1 MEKRWV
7 IKNSKANIEELSRKS
22 FISKVI
28 AKILVNR
35 NISTTEEIEK
45 FLKVSLDDTHDPF
58 LMEDMDKGTDIIS
71 EDITAGNKIAI
82 YGDYDVDGVASTTIL
97 YIALKKIGANVIYY
111 IPDREKDGYGLNENS
126 LYSLKEQGVKT
137 ILTCDNGIAAI
148 NEVKKCKE
156 FGMNIVITD
165 HHDLPYEDGDN
176 TKVIIPKADAVIN
189 PKRLDCNYP
198 FKLVCGATV
207 AYKFSLALYIKRNI
221 DTSILKD
228 LLVFA
233 GVATICDVV
242 DLIDENRVIA
252 KYAIDVLNGTVNN
265 VGMRALIEACNLQD
279 KEINSYSIGFV
290 LGPCINASGRLETA
304 KMAVDLFVS
313 KEYEKCIEIAKKLV
327 ELNKTRKMMTE
338 EAVESVIKQIENSD
352 IINDKV
358 LVVLDKEIHESL
370 AGIIAGRIK
379 ERYNRP
385 TIVLT
390 SGSNNIIKG
399 SGRSIEEYNMFE
411 ELTKV
416 KENFL
421 KFGGHP
427 MAAGMSLESCNVDK
441 LRRELNE
448 NCALDENDLIKK
460 YTIDCSF
467 KIGNINNQLVY
478 DINMLEPFGKGNHRP
493 VLGDKGVEVNKILA
507 FGEENNVIKF
517 EFANNPDGMIFE
529 NVENV
534 SNNIKAWYGEEYG
547 EIVSYDRYKT
557 ITLPVGCKMDILYSP
572 TFNKYNGNIN
582 IQLKIVDYRKMKV

>member
-252 KYAIDVLNGTVNN
+252 KYAIDALNGTVNN

-327 ELNKTRKMMTE
+327 DLNKTRKMMTE

-411 ELTKV
+411 ELTKI

-517 EFANNPDGMIFE
+517 EFANSPDGMIFE

-534 SNNIKAWYGEEYG
+534 SNNIKAWYGEKYG

>member
-1 MEKRWV
+1 MEKKWV
-7 IKNSKANIEELSRKS
+7 IKNNKINIEELSKKS

-28 AKILVNR
+28 TKILVNR

-45 FLKVSLDDTHDPF
+45 FLKASLDDMHDPF
-58 LMEDMDKGTDIIS
+58 LMEDMDKGTEIIS
-71 EDITAGNKIAI
+71 EDISLGNKIAI

-97 YIALKKIGANVIYY
+97 FIALKKIGANVIYY
-111 IPDREKDGYGLNENS
+111 IPDREKDGYGLNEKS
-126 LYSLKEQGVKT
+126 LCSLKEQGVKT

-156 FGMNIVITD
+156 LGMKIVITD
-165 HHDLPYEDGDN
+165 HHDLPYEDGDSS
-176 TKVIIPKADAVIN
+176 KVIIPEADAIIN

-198 FKLVCGATV
+198 FKLICGATV
-207 AYKFSLALYIKRNI
+207 AYKFSVALYIRRNI
-221 DTSILKD
+221 DISVLKE
-228 LLVFA
+228 LIVFA
-233 GVATICDVV
+233 GIATICDVV

-252 KYAIDVLNGTVNN
+252 KCAIDILNGNVNN
-265 VGMRALIEACNLQD
+265 IGIRALIDACNLQD
-279 KEINSYSIGFV
+279 KEINSYSIGFT

-313 KEYEKCIEIAKKLV
+313 KEYEKCREIATKLV
-327 ELNKTRKMMTE
+327 ELNKMRKLMTE
-338 EAVESVIKQIENSD
+338 EAVKSVIDQIENSD

-379 ERYNRP
+379 ERYNKP

-390 SGSNNIIKG
+390 SGGNNTIKG

-416 KENFL
+416 KDNFS

-427 MAAGMSLESCNVDK
+427 MAAGMSLQGDNVEK

-448 NCALDENDLIKK
+448 NCVLEEKDLIKK
-460 YTIDCSF
+460 YTIDCAF
-467 KIGNINNQLVY
+467 NIANINNQLVY
-478 DINMLEPFGKGNHRP
+478 DIGMLEPFGKGNHRP
-493 VLGDKGVEVNKILA
+493 ILGDKAVEVSKIIA
-507 FGEENNVIKF
+507 FGEESNVIKF
-517 EFANNPDGMIFE
+517 EFGNNPDGMIFD

-534 SNNIKAWYGEEYG
+534 SNNIKAWSGEEYG
-547 EIVSYDRYKT
+547 EIISYDRYKT
-557 ITLPVGCKMDILYSP
+557 ITIPENCKMDILYSP

-582 IQLKIVDYRKMKV
+582 IQLKIVDYRRKKV

>member
-1 MEKRWV
+1 MDKKWV
-7 IKNSKANIEELSRKS
+7 IKNNKVNIEELSKKS

-45 FLKVSLDDTHDPF
+45 FLKASLDNVHDPF
-58 LMEDMDKGTDIIS
+58 LMEDMDKGTEIIS
-71 EDITAGNKIAI
+71 EDISLGNKIAI

-111 IPDREKDGYGLNENS
+111 IPDREKDGYGLNEKS

-156 FGMNIVITD
+156 FGMKIVITD

-176 TKVIIPKADAVIN
+176 SKVIMPEADAIIN

-198 FKLVCGATV
+198 FKLICGATV
-207 AYKFSLALYIKRNI
+207 AYKFSVALYIKRNI
-221 DTSILKD
+221 DISMLKE
-228 LLVFA
+228 LIVFA
-233 GVATICDVV
+233 GIATICDVV

-252 KYAIDVLNGTVNN
+252 KYAIDALNGTVNN
-265 VGMRALIEACNLQD
+265 IGMRALIDACNLHD
-279 KEINSYSIGFV
+279 KEINSYSVGFI

-313 KEYEKCIEIAKKLV
+313 KEYEKCSEIAKKLV
-327 ELNKTRKMMTE
+327 ELNKMRKMMTE
-338 EAVESVIKQIENSD
+338 KAVESVIEQIENSD

-385 TIVLT
+385 TIILT
-390 SGSNNIIKG
+390 LGSNDSIKG

-416 KENFL
+416 KDNFS

-427 MAAGMSLESCNVDK
+427 MAAGMSLQGDNVDK

-448 NCALDENDLIKK
+448 NCSLEEKDLIKK
-460 YTIDCSF
+460 YTIDCVF

-478 DINMLEPFGKGNHRP
+478 DIGMLEPFGKGNSRP
-493 VLGDKGVEVNKILA
+493 ILGDKAVEVSKIIA
-507 FGEENNVIKF
+507 FGEESNVIKF
-517 EFANNPDGMIFE
+517 EFVNNPNGMIFE
-529 NVENV
+529 NVEKV

-547 EIVSYDRYKT
+547 EIISYDRYKAIT
-557 ITLPVGCKMDILYSP
+557 IPKNCKIDILYSP

-582 IQLKIVDYRKMKV
+582 IQLKIVDYRKTKI

>member
-1 MEKRWV
+1 MDKKWV
-7 IKNSKANIEELSRKS
+7 IKNNKVNIEELSKKS

-45 FLKVSLDDTHDPF
+45 FLKASLDNVHDPF
-58 LMEDMDKGTDIIS
+58 LMEDMDKGTEIIS
-71 EDITAGNKIAI
+71 EDISLGNKIAI

-111 IPDREKDGYGLNENS
+111 IPDREKDGYGLNEKS

-156 FGMNIVITD
+156 FGMKIVITD

-176 TKVIIPKADAVIN
+176 SKVIMPEADAIIN

-198 FKLVCGATV
+198 FKLICGATV
-207 AYKFSLALYIKRNI
+207 AYKFSVALYIKRNI
-221 DTSILKD
+221 DISMLKE
-228 LLVFA
+228 LIVFA
-233 GVATICDVV
+233 GIATICDVV

-252 KYAIDVLNGTVNN
+252 KYAIDALNGTVNN
-265 VGMRALIEACNLQD
+265 IGMRALIDACNLHD
-279 KEINSYSIGFV
+279 KEINSYSVGFI

-313 KEYEKCIEIAKKLV
+313 KEYEKCSEIAKKLV
-327 ELNKTRKMMTE
+327 ELNKMRKMMTE
-338 EAVESVIKQIENSD
+338 KAVESVIEQIENSD

-385 TIVLT
+385 TIILT
-390 SGSNNIIKG
+390 LGSNDSIKG

-416 KENFL
+416 KDNFS

-427 MAAGMSLESCNVDK
+427 MAAGMSLQGDNVDK

-448 NCALDENDLIKK
+448 NCSLEEKDLIKK
-460 YTIDCSF
+460 YTIDCVF

-478 DINMLEPFGKGNHRP
+478 DIGMLEPFGKGNSRP
-493 VLGDKGVEVNKILA
+493 ILGDKAVEVSKIIA
-507 FGEENNVIKF
+507 FGEESNVIKF
-517 EFANNPDGMIFE
+517 EFVNNPNGMIFE
-529 NVENV
+529 NVEKV

-547 EIVSYDRYKT
+547 EIISYDRYKT
-557 ITLPVGCKMDILYSP
+557 ITIPENCKMDILYSP

-582 IQLKIVDYRKMKV
+582 IQLKIVDYRKTKI

>member
-1 MEKRWV
+1 MEKKWV
-7 IKNSKANIEELSRKS
+7 IKNNKINIEELSKKS

-28 AKILVNR
+28 TKIFVNR

-45 FLKVSLDDTHDPF
+45 FLKASLDDMHDPF
-58 LMEDMDKGTDIIS
+58 LMEDMDKGTEIIS
-71 EDITAGNKIAI
+71 EDISLGNKIAI

-97 YIALKKIGANVIYY
+97 FIALKKIGANVIYY
-111 IPDREKDGYGLNENS
+111 IPDREKDGYGLNEKS
-126 LYSLKEQGVKT
+126 LCSLKEQGVKT

-156 FGMNIVITD
+156 LGMKIVITD
-165 HHDLPYEDGDN
+165 HHDLPYEDGDSS
-176 TKVIIPKADAVIN
+176 KVIIPEADAIIN

-198 FKLVCGATV
+198 FKLICGATV
-207 AYKFSLALYIKRNI
+207 AYKFSVVLYIRRNI
-221 DTSILKD
+221 DISVLKE
-228 LLVFA
+228 LIVFA
-233 GVATICDVV
+233 GIATICDVV

-252 KYAIDVLNGTVNN
+252 KCAIDILNGNVNN
-265 VGMRALIEACNLQD
+265 IGIRALIDACNLQD
-279 KEINSYSIGFV
+279 KEINSYSIGFT

-313 KEYEKCIEIAKKLV
+313 KEYEKCREIATKLV
-327 ELNKTRKMMTE
+327 ELNKMRKLMTE
-338 EAVESVIKQIENSD
+338 EAVKSVIDQIENSD

-379 ERYNRP
+379 ERYNKP

-390 SGSNNIIKG
+390 SGGNNTIKG

-416 KENFL
+416 KDNFS

-427 MAAGMSLESCNVDK
+427 MAAGMSLQGDNVEK

-448 NCALDENDLIKK
+448 NCVLEEKDLIKK
-460 YTIDCSF
+460 YTIDCAF
-467 KIGNINNQLVY
+467 NIANINNQLVY
-478 DINMLEPFGKGNHRP
+478 DIGMLEPFGKGNHRP
-493 VLGDKGVEVNKILA
+493 ILGDKAVEVSKIIA
-507 FGEENNVIKF
+507 FGEESNVIKF
-517 EFANNPDGMIFE
+517 EFGNNPDGMIFD

-547 EIVSYDRYKT
+547 EIISYDRYKT
-557 ITLPVGCKMDILYSP
+557 ITIPENCKMDILYSP

-582 IQLKIVDYRKMKV
+582 IQLKIVDYRRKKV

>member
-1 MEKRWV
+1 MDKKWV
-7 IKNSKANIEELSRKS
+7 IKNNKVNIEELSKKS

-45 FLKVSLDDTHDPF
+45 FLKASLDNVHDPF
-58 LMEDMDKGTDIIS
+58 LMEDMDKGTEIIS
-71 EDITAGNKIAI
+71 EDISLGNKIAI

-126 LYSLKEQGVKT
+126 LCSLKEQGVKT

-148 NEVKKCKE
+148 KEVKKCKE
-156 FGMNIVITD
+156 FGMKIVITD

-176 TKVIIPKADAVIN
+176 SKVIMPEADAIIN

-198 FKLVCGATV
+198 FKLICGATV

-221 DTSILKD
+221 DISILKE
-228 LLVFA
+228 LIVFA
-233 GVATICDVV
+233 GIATICDVV

-252 KYAIDVLNGTVNN
+252 KYAIDALNGTVNN
-265 VGMRALIEACNLQD
+265 IGMRALIDACNLHD
-279 KEINSYSIGFV
+279 KEINSYSVGFI

-313 KEYEKCIEIAKKLV
+313 KEYEKCSEIAKKLV
-327 ELNKTRKMMTE
+327 ELNKMRKMMTE
-338 EAVESVIKQIENSD
+338 KAVESVIEQIENSD

-385 TIVLT
+385 TIILT
-390 SGSNNIIKG
+390 LGSNDSIKG

-416 KENFL
+416 KDNFS

-427 MAAGMSLESCNVDK
+427 MAAGMSLQGDNVDK

-448 NCALDENDLIKK
+448 NCSLEEKDLIKK
-460 YTIDCSF
+460 YTIDCVF

-478 DINMLEPFGKGNHRP
+478 DIGMLEPFGKGNSRP
-493 VLGDKGVEVNKILA
+493 ILGDKAVEVSKIIA
-507 FGEENNVIKF
+507 FGEESNVIKF
-517 EFANNPDGMIFE
+517 EFGNNPDGMIFE
-529 NVENV
+529 NVEKV

-547 EIVSYDRYKT
+547 EIISYDRYKT
-557 ITLPVGCKMDILYSP
+557 ITIPENCKMDILYSP

>member
-1 MEKRWV
+1 MDKKWV
-7 IKNSKANIEELSRKS
+7 IKNNKVNIEELSKKS

-45 FLKVSLDDTHDPF
+45 FLKASLDNVHDPF
-58 LMEDMDKGTDIIS
+58 LMEDMDKGTEIIS
-71 EDITAGNKIAI
+71 EDIALGNKIAI

-111 IPDREKDGYGLNENS
+111 IPDREKDGYGLNEKS

-156 FGMNIVITD
+156 FGMKIVITD

-176 TKVIIPKADAVIN
+176 SKVIMPEADAIIN

-198 FKLVCGATV
+198 FKLICGATV
-207 AYKFSLALYIKRNI
+207 AYKFSVALYIKRNI
-221 DTSILKD
+221 DISMLKE
-228 LLVFA
+228 LIVFA
-233 GVATICDVV
+233 GIATICDVV

-252 KYAIDVLNGTVNN
+252 KYAIDALNGTVNN
-265 VGMRALIEACNLQD
+265 IGMRALIDACNLHD
-279 KEINSYSIGFV
+279 KEINSYSVGFI

-313 KEYEKCIEIAKKLV
+313 KEYEKCSEIAKKLV
-327 ELNKTRKMMTE
+327 ELNKMRKMMTE
-338 EAVESVIKQIENSD
+338 KAVESVIEQIENSD

-385 TIVLT
+385 TIILT
-390 SGSNNIIKG
+390 LGSNDSIKG

-416 KENFL
+416 KDNFS

-427 MAAGMSLESCNVDK
+427 MAAGMSLQGDNVDK

-448 NCALDENDLIKK
+448 NCSLEEKDLIKK
-460 YTIDCSF
+460 YTIDCVF

-478 DINMLEPFGKGNHRP
+478 DIGMLEPFGKGNSRP
-493 VLGDKGVEVNKILA
+493 ILGDKAVEVSKIIA
-507 FGEENNVIKF
+507 FGEESNVIKF
-517 EFANNPDGMIFE
+517 EFVNNPNGMIFE
-529 NVENV
+529 NVEKV

-547 EIVSYDRYKT
+547 EIISYDRYKT
-557 ITLPVGCKMDILYSP
+557 ITIPENCKMDILYSP

>member
-97 YIALKKIGANVIYY
+97 YIALKKVGANVIYY

-517 EFANNPDGMIFE
+517 EFANSPDGMIFE

>member
-71 EDITAGNKIAI
+71 EDITTGNKIAI

-252 KYAIDVLNGTVNN
+252 KYAIDALNGTVNN

-327 ELNKTRKMMTE
+327 DLNKTRKMMTE

-399 SGRSIEEYNMFE
+399 SGRSIEEYNIFE
-411 ELTKV
+411 ELTKI

-517 EFANNPDGMIFE
+517 EFANSPDGMIFE

>member
-1 MEKRWV
+1 MDKKWV
-7 IKNSKANIEELSRKS
+7 IKNNKVNIEELSKKS

-45 FLKVSLDDTHDPF
+45 FLKASLDNVHDPF
-58 LMEDMDKGTDIIS
+58 LMEDMDKGTEIIS
-71 EDITAGNKIAI
+71 EDIALGNKIAI

-111 IPDREKDGYGLNENS
+111 IPDREKDGYGLNEKS

-156 FGMNIVITD
+156 FGMKIVITD

-176 TKVIIPKADAVIN
+176 SKVIMPEADAIIN

-198 FKLVCGATV
+198 FKLICGATV
-207 AYKFSLALYIKRNI
+207 AYKFSVALYIKRNI
-221 DTSILKD
+221 DISMLKE
-228 LLVFA
+228 LIVFA
-233 GVATICDVV
+233 GIATICDVV

-252 KYAIDVLNGTVNN
+252 KYAIDALNGTVNN
-265 VGMRALIEACNLQD
+265 IGMRALIDACNLHD
-279 KEINSYSIGFV
+279 KEINSYSVGFI

-313 KEYEKCIEIAKKLV
+313 KEYEKCSEIAKKLV
-327 ELNKTRKMMTE
+327 ELNKMRKMMTE
-338 EAVESVIKQIENSD
+338 KAVESVIEQIENSD

-385 TIVLT
+385 TIILT
-390 SGSNNIIKG
+390 LGSNDSIKG

-416 KENFL
+416 KDNFS

-427 MAAGMSLESCNVDK
+427 MAAGMSLQGDNVDK

-448 NCALDENDLIKK
+448 NCSLEEKDLIKK
-460 YTIDCSF
+460 YTIDCVF

-478 DINMLEPFGKGNHRP
+478 DIGMLEPFGKGNSRP
-493 VLGDKGVEVNKILA
+493 ILGDKAVEVSKIIA
-507 FGEENNVIKF
+507 FGEESNVIKF
-517 EFANNPDGMIFE
+517 EFRNNPDGMIFE
-529 NVENV
+529 NVEKV

-547 EIVSYDRYKT
+547 EIISYDRYKAIT
-557 ITLPVGCKMDILYSP
+557 IPKNCKIDILYSP

-582 IQLKIVDYRKMKV
+582 IQFKIVDYRKTKI

>member
-71 EDITAGNKIAI
+71 EDITTGNKIAI

-252 KYAIDVLNGTVNN
+252 KYAIDALNGTVNN

-327 ELNKTRKMMTE
+327 DLNKTRKMMTE

-411 ELTKV
+411 ELTKI

-517 EFANNPDGMIFE
+517 EFANSPDGMMFE

-534 SNNIKAWYGEEYG
+534 SNNIKAWYGEKYG

>member
-1 MEKRWV
+1 MDKKWV
-7 IKNSKANIEELSRKS
+7 IKNNKVNIEELSKKS

-45 FLKVSLDDTHDPF
+45 FLKASLDNVHDPF
-58 LMEDMDKGTDIIS
+58 LMEDMDKGTEIIS
-71 EDITAGNKIAI
+71 EDIALGNKIAI

-111 IPDREKDGYGLNENS
+111 IPDREKDGYGLNEKS

-156 FGMNIVITD
+156 FGMKIVITD

-176 TKVIIPKADAVIN
+176 SKVIMPEADAIIN

-198 FKLVCGATV
+198 FKLICGATV
-207 AYKFSLALYIKRNI
+207 AYKFSVALYIKRNI
-221 DTSILKD
+221 DISILKE
-228 LLVFA
+228 LIVFA
-233 GVATICDVV
+233 GIATICDVV

-252 KYAIDVLNGTVNN
+252 KYAIDALNGTVNN
-265 VGMRALIEACNLQD
+265 IGMRALIDACNLHD
-279 KEINSYSIGFV
+279 KEINSYSVGFI

-313 KEYEKCIEIAKKLV
+313 KEYEKCSEIAKKLV
-327 ELNKTRKMMTE
+327 ELNKMRKMMTE
-338 EAVESVIKQIENSD
+338 KAVESVIEQIENSD

-385 TIVLT
+385 TIILT
-390 SGSNNIIKG
+390 LGSNDSIKG

-416 KENFL
+416 KDNFS

-427 MAAGMSLESCNVDK
+427 MAAGMSLQGDNVDK

-448 NCALDENDLIKK
+448 NCSLEEKDLIKK
-460 YTIDCSF
+460 YTIDCVF

-478 DINMLEPFGKGNHRP
+478 DIGMLEPFGKGNSRP
-493 VLGDKGVEVNKILA
+493 ILGDKAVEVSKIIA
-507 FGEENNVIKF
+507 FGEESNVIKF
-517 EFANNPDGMIFE
+517 EFVNNPNGMIFE
-529 NVENV
+529 NVEKV

-547 EIVSYDRYKT
+547 EIISYDRYKAIT
-557 ITLPVGCKMDILYSP
+557 IPKNCKIDILYSP

-582 IQLKIVDYRKMKV
+582 IQLKIVDYRKTKI

>member
-71 EDITAGNKIAI
+71 EDITTGNKIAI

-252 KYAIDVLNGTVNN
+252 KYAIDALNGTVNN

-327 ELNKTRKMMTE
+327 DLNKTRKMMTE

-517 EFANNPDGMIFE
+517 EFANSPDGMIFE

-534 SNNIKAWYGEEYG
+534 SNNIKAWYGEKYG

>member
-1 MEKRWV
+1 MEKKWV
-7 IKNSKANIEELSRKS
+7 IKNNKINIEELSKKS

-35 NISTTEEIEK
+35 SISTTEEIEK
-45 FLKVSLDDTHDPF
+45 FLKVSVDDAHDPF
-58 LMEDMDKGTDIIS
+58 LMEDMDKGTEIIS
-71 EDITAGNKIAI
+71 EDISLGNKIAI

-111 IPDREKDGYGLNENS
+111 IPDREKDGYGLNEKS

-156 FGMNIVITD
+156 FGMKIVITD

-176 TKVIIPKADAVIN
+176 SKVIIPEADAIIN

-198 FKLVCGATV
+198 FKLICGATV
-207 AYKFSLALYIKRNI
+207 AYKFSVALYIKRNI
-221 DTSILKD
+221 DISMLKE
-228 LLVFA
+228 LIVFA
-233 GVATICDVV
+233 GIATICDVV
-242 DLIDENRVIA
+242 DLIDENRIIA
-252 KYAIDVLNGTVNN
+252 KYAIDALNGTVNN
-265 VGMRALIEACNLQD
+265 VGMRALIDACNLHD
-279 KEINSYSIGFV
+279 KEINSYSVGFI

-313 KEYEKCIEIAKKLV
+313 KEYEKCSEIAKKLV
-327 ELNKTRKMMTE
+327 ELNKMRKMMTE
-338 EAVESVIKQIENSD
+338 EAVESVIEQIENSD
-352 IINDKV
+352 IIKDKV

-385 TIVLT
+385 TIILT
-390 SGSNNIIKG
+390 LGSNGSIKG

-416 KENFL
+416 KDNFS

-427 MAAGMSLESCNVDK
+427 MAAGMSLQGDNVDK

-448 NCALDENDLIKK
+448 NCLLEEKDLIKK
-460 YTIDCSF
+460 YTIDCVF

-478 DINMLEPFGKGNHRP
+478 DIGMLEPFGKGNNRP
-493 VLGDKGVEVNKILA
+493 ILGDKAVEVSKIIA
-507 FGEENNVIKF
+507 FGEESNVIKF
-517 EFANNPDGMIFE
+517 EFGNNPDGMIFE
-529 NVENV
+529 NVEKV
-534 SNNIKAWYGEEYG
+534 SDNIKAWYGEEYG
-547 EIVSYDRYKT
+547 EIISYDRYKT
-557 ITLPVGCKMDILYSP
+557 ITIPENCKMDILYSP

>member
-71 EDITAGNKIAI
+71 EDITTGNKIAI

-252 KYAIDVLNGTVNN
+252 KYAIDALNGTVNN

-327 ELNKTRKMMTE
+327 DLNKTRKMMTE

-411 ELTKV
+411 ELTKI

-517 EFANNPDGMIFE
+517 EFANSPDGMIFE

-534 SNNIKAWYGEEYG
+534 SNNIKAWYGEKYG

>member
-1 MEKRWV
+1 MDKKWV
-7 IKNSKANIEELSRKS
+7 IKNNKVNIEELSKKS

-45 FLKVSLDDTHDPF
+45 FLKASLDNVHDPF
-58 LMEDMDKGTDIIS
+58 LMEDMDKGTEIIS
-71 EDITAGNKIAI
+71 EDIALGNKIAI

-111 IPDREKDGYGLNENS
+111 IPDREKDGYGLNEKS

-156 FGMNIVITD
+156 FGMKIVITD

-176 TKVIIPKADAVIN
+176 SKVIMPEADAIIN

-198 FKLVCGATV
+198 FKLICGATV
-207 AYKFSLALYIKRNI
+207 AYKFSVALYIKRNI
-221 DTSILKD
+221 DISMLKE
-228 LLVFA
+228 LIVFA
-233 GVATICDVV
+233 GIATICDVV

-252 KYAIDVLNGTVNN
+252 KYAIDALNGTVNN
-265 VGMRALIEACNLQD
+265 IGMRALIDACNLHD
-279 KEINSYSIGFV
+279 KEINSYSVGFI

-313 KEYEKCIEIAKKLV
+313 KEYEKCSEIAKKLV
-327 ELNKTRKMMTE
+327 ELNKMRKMMTE
-338 EAVESVIKQIENSD
+338 KAVESVIEQIENSD

-385 TIVLT
+385 TIILT
-390 SGSNNIIKG
+390 LGSNDSIKG

-416 KENFL
+416 KDNFS

-427 MAAGMSLESCNVDK
+427 MAAGMSLQGDNVDK

-448 NCALDENDLIKK
+448 NCSLEEKDLIKK
-460 YTIDCSF
+460 YTIDCVF

-478 DINMLEPFGKGNHRP
+478 DIGMLEPFGKGNSRP
-493 VLGDKGVEVNKILA
+493 ILGDKAVEVSKIIA
-507 FGEENNVIKF
+507 FGEESNVIKF
-517 EFANNPDGMIFE
+517 EFVNNPNGMIFE
-529 NVENV
+529 NVEKV

-547 EIVSYDRYKT
+547 EIISYDRYKT
-557 ITLPVGCKMDILYSP
+557 ITIPENCKMDILYSP

-582 IQLKIVDYRKMKV
+582 IQLKIVDYRKTKI

>member
-97 YIALKKIGANVIYY
+97 YIALKKVGANVIYY

-493 VLGDKGVEVNKILA
+493 VLGDKGVEVNKILV

>member
-1 MEKRWV
+1 MDKKWV
-7 IKNSKANIEELSRKS
+7 IKNNKVNIEELSKKS

-45 FLKVSLDDTHDPF
+45 FLKASLDNVHDPF
-58 LMEDMDKGTDIIS
+58 LMEDMDKGTEIIS
-71 EDITAGNKIAI
+71 EDIALGNKIAI

-111 IPDREKDGYGLNENS
+111 IPDREKDGYGLNEKS

-156 FGMNIVITD
+156 FGMKIVITD

-176 TKVIIPKADAVIN
+176 SKVIMPEADAIIN

-198 FKLVCGATV
+198 FKLICGATV
-207 AYKFSLALYIKRNI
+207 AYKFSVALYIKRNI
-221 DTSILKD
+221 DISMLKE
-228 LLVFA
+228 LIVFA
-233 GVATICDVV
+233 GIATICDVV

-252 KYAIDVLNGTVNN
+252 KYAIDALNGTVNN
-265 VGMRALIEACNLQD
+265 IGMRALIDACNLHD
-279 KEINSYSIGFV
+279 KEINSYSVGFI

-313 KEYEKCIEIAKKLV
+313 KEYEKCSEIAKKLV
-327 ELNKTRKMMTE
+327 ELNKMRKMMTE
-338 EAVESVIKQIENSD
+338 KAVESVIEQIENSD

-385 TIVLT
+385 TIILT
-390 SGSNNIIKG
+390 LGSNDSIKG

-416 KENFL
+416 KDNFS

-427 MAAGMSLESCNVDK
+427 MAAGMSLQGDNVDK

-448 NCALDENDLIKK
+448 NCSLEEKDLIKK
-460 YTIDCSF
+460 YTIDCVF

-478 DINMLEPFGKGNHRP
+478 DIGMLEPFGKGNSRP
-493 VLGDKGVEVNKILA
+493 ILGDKAVEVSKIIA
-507 FGEENNVIKF
+507 FGEESNVIKF
-517 EFANNPDGMIFE
+517 EFGNNPDGMIFE
-529 NVENV
+529 NVEKV

-547 EIVSYDRYKT
+547 EIISYDRYKAIT
-557 ITLPVGCKMDILYSP
+557 IPKNCKIDILYSP

>member
-1 MEKRWV
+1 MDKKWV
-7 IKNSKANIEELSRKS
+7 IKNNKVNIEELSKKS

-45 FLKVSLDDTHDPF
+45 FLKASLDNVHDPF
-58 LMEDMDKGTDIIS
+58 LMEDMDKGTEIIS
-71 EDITAGNKIAI
+71 EDISLGNKIAI

-111 IPDREKDGYGLNENS
+111 IPDREKDGYGLNEKS

-156 FGMNIVITD
+156 FGMKIVITD

-176 TKVIIPKADAVIN
+176 SKVIMPEADAIIN

-198 FKLVCGATV
+198 FKLICGATV

-221 DTSILKD
+221 DISMLKE
-228 LLVFA
+228 LIVFA
-233 GVATICDVV
+233 GIATICDVV

-252 KYAIDVLNGTVNN
+252 KYAIDALNGTVNN
-265 VGMRALIEACNLQD
+265 IGMRALIDACNLHD
-279 KEINSYSIGFV
+279 KEINSYSVGFI

-313 KEYEKCIEIAKKLV
+313 KEYEKCSEIAKKLV
-327 ELNKTRKMMTE
+327 ELNKMRKMMTE
-338 EAVESVIKQIENSD
+338 KAVESVIEQIENSD

-385 TIVLT
+385 TIILT
-390 SGSNNIIKG
+390 LGSNDSIKG

-416 KENFL
+416 KDNFS

-427 MAAGMSLESCNVDK
+427 MAAGMSLQGDNVDK

-448 NCALDENDLIKK
+448 NCSLEEKDLIKK
-460 YTIDCSF
+460 YTIDCVF

-478 DINMLEPFGKGNHRP
+478 DIGMLEPFGKGNSRP
-493 VLGDKGVEVNKILA
+493 ILGDKAVEVSKIIA
-507 FGEENNVIKF
+507 FGEESNVIKF
-517 EFANNPDGMIFE
+517 EFVNNPNGMIFE
-529 NVENV
+529 NVEKV

-547 EIVSYDRYKT
+547 EIISYDRYKAIT
-557 ITLPVGCKMDILYSP
+557 IPKNCKIDILYSP

-582 IQLKIVDYRKMKV
+582 IQLKIVDYRKTKI

>member
-252 KYAIDVLNGTVNN
+252 KYAIDALNGTVNN

-327 ELNKTRKMMTE
+327 DLNKTRKMMTE

-517 EFANNPDGMIFE
+517 EFANSPDGMIFE

>member
-1 MEKRWV
+1 MDKKWV
-7 IKNSKANIEELSRKS
+7 IKNNKVNIEELSKKS

-45 FLKVSLDDTHDPF
+45 FLKASLDNVHDPF
-58 LMEDMDKGTDIIS
+58 LMEDMDKGTEIIS
-71 EDITAGNKIAI
+71 EDIALGNKIAI

-111 IPDREKDGYGLNENS
+111 IPDREKDGYGLNEKS

-156 FGMNIVITD
+156 FGMKIVITD

-176 TKVIIPKADAVIN
+176 SKVIMPEADAIIN

-198 FKLVCGATV
+198 FKLICGATV
-207 AYKFSLALYIKRNI
+207 AYKFSVALYIKRNI
-221 DTSILKD
+221 DISMLKE
-228 LLVFA
+228 LIVFA
-233 GVATICDVV
+233 GIATICDVV

-252 KYAIDVLNGTVNN
+252 KYAIDALNGTVNN
-265 VGMRALIEACNLQD
+265 IGMRALIDACNLHD
-279 KEINSYSIGFV
+279 KEINSYSVGFI

-313 KEYEKCIEIAKKLV
+313 KEYEKCSEIAKKLV
-327 ELNKTRKMMTE
+327 ELNKMRKMMTE
-338 EAVESVIKQIENSD
+338 KAVESVIEQIENSD

-385 TIVLT
+385 TIILT
-390 SGSNNIIKG
+390 LGSNDSIKG

-416 KENFL
+416 KDNFS

-427 MAAGMSLESCNVDK
+427 MAAGMSLQGDNVDK

-448 NCALDENDLIKK
+448 NCSLEEKDLIKK
-460 YTIDCSF
+460 YTIDCVF

-478 DINMLEPFGKGNHRP
+478 DIGMLEPFGKGNSRP
-493 VLGDKGVEVNKILA
+493 ILGDKAVEVSKIIA
-507 FGEENNVIKF
+507 FGEESNVIKF
-517 EFANNPDGMIFE
+517 EFVNNPNGMIFE
-529 NVENV
+529 NVEKV

-547 EIVSYDRYKT
+547 EIISYDRYKAIT
-557 ITLPVGCKMDILYSP
+557 IPKNCKIDILYSP

-582 IQLKIVDYRKMKV
+582 IQFKIVDYRKTKI

>member
-71 EDITAGNKIAI
+71 EDITTGNKIAI

-252 KYAIDVLNGTVNN
+252 KYAIDALNGTVNN

-327 ELNKTRKMMTE
+327 DLNKTRKMMTE

-411 ELTKV
+411 ELTKI

-517 EFANNPDGMIFE
+517 EFANSPDGMIFE

>member
-1 MEKRWV
+1 MDKKWV
-7 IKNSKANIEELSRKS
+7 IKNNKVNIEELSKKS

-45 FLKVSLDDTHDPF
+45 FLKASLDNVHDPF
-58 LMEDMDKGTDIIS
+58 LMEDMDKGTEIIS
-71 EDITAGNKIAI
+71 EDISLGNKIAI

-111 IPDREKDGYGLNENS
+111 IPDREKDGYGLNEKS

-156 FGMNIVITD
+156 FGMKIVITD

-176 TKVIIPKADAVIN
+176 SKVIMPEADAIIN

-198 FKLVCGATV
+198 FKLICGATV
-207 AYKFSLALYIKRNI
+207 AYKFSVALYIKRNI
-221 DTSILKD
+221 DISMLKE
-228 LLVFA
+228 LIVFA
-233 GVATICDVV
+233 GIATICDVV

-252 KYAIDVLNGTVNN
+252 KYAIDALNGTVNN
-265 VGMRALIEACNLQD
+265 IGMRALIDACNLHD
-279 KEINSYSIGFV
+279 KEINSYSVGFI

-313 KEYEKCIEIAKKLV
+313 KEYEKCSEIAKKLV
-327 ELNKTRKMMTE
+327 ELNKMRKMMTE
-338 EAVESVIKQIENSD
+338 KAVESVIEQIENSD

-385 TIVLT
+385 TIILT
-390 SGSNNIIKG
+390 LGSNDSIKG

-416 KENFL
+416 KDNFS

-427 MAAGMSLESCNVDK
+427 MAAGMSLQGDNVDK

-448 NCALDENDLIKK
+448 NCSLEEKDLIKK
-460 YTIDCSF
+460 YTIDCVF

-478 DINMLEPFGKGNHRP
+478 DIGMLEPFGKGNSRP
-493 VLGDKGVEVNKILA
+493 ILGDKAVEVSKIIA
-507 FGEENNVIKF
+507 FGEESNVIKF
-517 EFANNPDGMIFE
+517 EFVNNPNGMIFE
-529 NVENV
+529 NVEKVN
-534 SNNIKAWYGEEYG
+534 NNIKAWYGEEYG
-547 EIVSYDRYKT
+547 EIISYDRYKAIT
-557 ITLPVGCKMDILYSP
+557 IPKNCKIDILYSP

-582 IQLKIVDYRKMKV
+582 IQLKIVDYRKTKI

>member
-252 KYAIDVLNGTVNN
+252 KYAIDALNGTVNN

-327 ELNKTRKMMTE
+327 DLNKTRKMMTE

-411 ELTKV
+411 ELTKI

-517 EFANNPDGMIFE
+517 EFANSPDGMIFE

>member
-1 MEKRWV
+1 MDKKWV
-7 IKNSKANIEELSRKS
+7 IKNNKVNIEELSKKS

-45 FLKVSLDDTHDPF
+45 FLKASLDNVHDPF
-58 LMEDMDKGTDIIS
+58 LMEDMDKGTEIIS
-71 EDITAGNKIAI
+71 EDIALGNKIAI

-111 IPDREKDGYGLNENS
+111 IPDREKDGYGLNEKS

-156 FGMNIVITD
+156 FGMKIVITD

-176 TKVIIPKADAVIN
+176 SKVIMPEADAIIN

-198 FKLVCGATV
+198 FKLICGATV
-207 AYKFSLALYIKRNI
+207 AYKFSVALYIKRNI
-221 DTSILKD
+221 DISMLKE
-228 LLVFA
+228 LIVFA
-233 GVATICDVV
+233 GIATICDVV

-252 KYAIDVLNGTVNN
+252 KYAIDALNGTVNN
-265 VGMRALIEACNLQD
+265 IGMRALIDACNLHD
-279 KEINSYSIGFV
+279 KEINSYSVGFI

-313 KEYEKCIEIAKKLV
+313 KEYEKCSEIAKKLV
-327 ELNKTRKMMTE
+327 ELNKMRKMMTE
-338 EAVESVIKQIENSD
+338 KAVESVIEQIENSD

-385 TIVLT
+385 TIILT
-390 SGSNNIIKG
+390 LGSNDSIKG

-416 KENFL
+416 KDNFS

-427 MAAGMSLESCNVDK
+427 MAAGMSLQGDNVDK

-448 NCALDENDLIKK
+448 NCSLEEKDLIKK
-460 YTIDCSF
+460 YTIDCVF

-478 DINMLEPFGKGNHRP
+478 DIGMLEPFGKGNSRP
-493 VLGDKGVEVNKILA
+493 ILGDKAVEVSKIIA
-507 FGEENNVIKF
+507 FGEESNVIKF
-517 EFANNPDGMIFE
+517 EFVNNPNGMIFE
-529 NVENV
+529 NVEKV

-547 EIVSYDRYKT
+547 EIISYDRYKAIT
-557 ITLPVGCKMDILYSP
+557 IPKNCKIDILYSP

-582 IQLKIVDYRKMKV
+582 IQLKIVDYRKTKI

>member
-517 EFANNPDGMIFE
+517 EFANSPDGMIFE

>member
-1 MEKRWV
+1 MDKKWV
-7 IKNSKANIEELSRKS
+7 IKNNKVNIEELSKKS

-45 FLKVSLDDTHDPF
+45 FLKASLDNVHDPF
-58 LMEDMDKGTDIIS
+58 LMEDMDKGTEIIS
-71 EDITAGNKIAI
+71 EDISLGNKIAI

-111 IPDREKDGYGLNENS
+111 IPDREKDGYGLNEKS

-156 FGMNIVITD
+156 FGMKIVITD

-176 TKVIIPKADAVIN
+176 SKVIMPEADAIIN

-198 FKLVCGATV
+198 FKLICGATV
-207 AYKFSLALYIKRNI
+207 AYKFSVALYIKRNI
-221 DTSILKD
+221 DISMLKE
-228 LLVFA
+228 LIVFA
-233 GVATICDVV
+233 GIATICDVV

-252 KYAIDVLNGTVNN
+252 KYAIDALNGTVNN
-265 VGMRALIEACNLQD
+265 IGMRALIDACNLHD
-279 KEINSYSIGFV
+279 KEINSYSVGFI

-313 KEYEKCIEIAKKLV
+313 KEYEKCSEIAKKLV
-327 ELNKTRKMMTE
+327 ELNKMRKMMTE
-338 EAVESVIKQIENSD
+338 KAVESVIEQIENSD

-385 TIVLT
+385 TIILT
-390 SGSNNIIKG
+390 LGSNDSIKG

-416 KENFL
+416 KDNFS

-427 MAAGMSLESCNVDK
+427 MAAGMSLQGDNVDK

-448 NCALDENDLIKK
+448 NCSLEEKDLIKK
-460 YTIDCSF
+460 YTIDCVF

-478 DINMLEPFGKGNHRP
+478 DIGMLEPFGKGNSRP
-493 VLGDKGVEVNKILA
+493 ILGDKAVEVSKIIA
-507 FGEENNVIKF
+507 FGEESNVIKF
-517 EFANNPDGMIFE
+517 EFGNNPDGMIFE
-529 NVENV
+529 NVEKV

-547 EIVSYDRYKT
+547 EIISYDRYKAIT
-557 ITLPVGCKMDILYSP
+557 IPKNCKIDILYSP

-582 IQLKIVDYRKMKV
+582 IQLKIVDYRKTKI

>member
-1 MEKRWV
+1 MDKKWV
-7 IKNSKANIEELSRKS
+7 IKNNKVNIEELSKKS

-45 FLKVSLDDTHDPF
+45 FLKASLDNVHDPF
-58 LMEDMDKGTDIIS
+58 LMEDMDKGTEIIS
-71 EDITAGNKIAI
+71 EDIALGNKIAI

-111 IPDREKDGYGLNENS
+111 IPDREKDGYGLNEKS

-156 FGMNIVITD
+156 FGMKIVITD

-176 TKVIIPKADAVIN
+176 SKVIMPEADAIIN

-198 FKLVCGATV
+198 FKLICGATV
-207 AYKFSLALYIKRNI
+207 AYKFSVALYIKRNI
-221 DTSILKD
+221 DISMLKE
-228 LLVFA
+228 LIVFA
-233 GVATICDVV
+233 GIATICDVV

-252 KYAIDVLNGTVNN
+252 KYAIDALNGTVNN
-265 VGMRALIEACNLQD
+265 IGMRALIDACNLHD
-279 KEINSYSIGFV
+279 KEINSYSVGFI

-313 KEYEKCIEIAKKLV
+313 KEYEKCSEIAKKLV
-327 ELNKTRKMMTE
+327 ELNKMRKMMTE
-338 EAVESVIKQIENSD
+338 KAVESVIEQIENSD

-385 TIVLT
+385 TIILT
-390 SGSNNIIKG
+390 LGSNDSIKG

-416 KENFL
+416 KDNFS

-427 MAAGMSLESCNVDK
+427 MAAGMSLQGDNVDK

-448 NCALDENDLIKK
+448 NCSLEEKDLIKK
-460 YTIDCSF
+460 YTIDCVF

-478 DINMLEPFGKGNHRP
+478 DIGMLEPFGKGNSRP
-493 VLGDKGVEVNKILA
+493 ILGDKAVEVSKIIA
-507 FGEENNVIKF
+507 FGEESNVIKF
-517 EFANNPDGMIFE
+517 EFGNNPDGMIFE
-529 NVENV
+529 NVEKV

-547 EIVSYDRYKT
+547 EIISYDRYKT
-557 ITLPVGCKMDILYSP
+557 ITIPENCKMDILYSP

-582 IQLKIVDYRKMKV
+582 IQLKIVDYRKTKI

>member
-1 MEKRWV
+1 MDKKWV
-7 IKNSKANIEELSRKS
+7 IKNNKVNIEELSKKS

-45 FLKVSLDDTHDPF
+45 FLKASLDNVHDPF
-58 LMEDMDKGTDIIS
+58 LMEDMDKGTEIIS
-71 EDITAGNKIAI
+71 EDIALGNKIAI

-111 IPDREKDGYGLNENS
+111 IPDREKDGYGLNEKS

-156 FGMNIVITD
+156 FGMKIVITD

-176 TKVIIPKADAVIN
+176 SKVIMPEADAIIN

-198 FKLVCGATV
+198 FKLICGATV
-207 AYKFSLALYIKRNI
+207 AYKFSVALYIKRNI
-221 DTSILKD
+221 DISMLKE
-228 LLVFA
+228 LIVFA
-233 GVATICDVV
+233 GIATICDVV

-252 KYAIDVLNGTVNN
+252 KYAIDALNGTVNN
-265 VGMRALIEACNLQD
+265 IGMRALIDACNLHD
-279 KEINSYSIGFV
+279 KEINSYSVGFI

-313 KEYEKCIEIAKKLV
+313 KEYEKCSEIAKKLV
-327 ELNKTRKMMTE
+327 ELNKMRKMMTE
-338 EAVESVIKQIENSD
+338 KAVESVIEQIENSD

-385 TIVLT
+385 TIILT
-390 SGSNNIIKG
+390 LGSNDSIKG

-416 KENFL
+416 KDNFS

-427 MAAGMSLESCNVDK
+427 MAAGMSLQGDNVDK

-448 NCALDENDLIKK
+448 NCSLEEKDLIKK
-460 YTIDCSF
+460 YTIDCVF

-478 DINMLEPFGKGNHRP
+478 DIGMLEPFGKGNSRP
-493 VLGDKGVEVNKILA
+493 ILGDKAVEVSKIIA
-507 FGEENNVIKF
+507 FGEESNVIKF
-517 EFANNPDGMIFE
+517 EFGNNPDGMIFE
-529 NVENV
+529 NVEKV

-547 EIVSYDRYKT
+547 EIISYDRYKT
-557 ITLPVGCKMDILYSP
+557 ITIPENCKMDILYSP

>member
-97 YIALKKIGANVIYY
+97 YIALKKVGANVIYY

-493 VLGDKGVEVNKILA
+493 VLGDKGVEVNKILV

-517 EFANNPDGMIFE
+517 EFANSPDGMIFE

>member
-1 MEKRWV
+1 MDKKWV
-7 IKNSKANIEELSRKS
+7 IKNNKVNIEELSKKS

-45 FLKVSLDDTHDPF
+45 FLKASLDNVHDPF
-58 LMEDMDKGTDIIS
+58 LMEDMDKGTEIIS
-71 EDITAGNKIAI
+71 EDIALGNKIAI

-111 IPDREKDGYGLNENS
+111 IPDREKDGYGLNEKS

-156 FGMNIVITD
+156 FGMKIVITD

-176 TKVIIPKADAVIN
+176 SKVIMPEADAIIN

-198 FKLVCGATV
+198 FKLICGATV

-221 DTSILKD
+221 DISMLKE
-228 LLVFA
+228 LIVFA
-233 GVATICDVV
+233 GIATICDVV

-252 KYAIDVLNGTVNN
+252 KYAIDALNGTVNN
-265 VGMRALIEACNLQD
+265 IGMRALIDACNLHD
-279 KEINSYSIGFV
+279 KEINSYSVGFI

-313 KEYEKCIEIAKKLV
+313 KEYEKCSEIAKKLV
-327 ELNKTRKMMTE
+327 ELNKMRKMMTE
-338 EAVESVIKQIENSD
+338 KAVESVIEQIENSD

-385 TIVLT
+385 TIILT
-390 SGSNNIIKG
+390 LGSNDSIKG

-416 KENFL
+416 KDNFS

-427 MAAGMSLESCNVDK
+427 MAAGMSLQGDNVDK

-448 NCALDENDLIKK
+448 NCSLEEKDLIKK
-460 YTIDCSF
+460 YTIDCVF

-478 DINMLEPFGKGNHRP
+478 DIGMLEPFGKGNSRP
-493 VLGDKGVEVNKILA
+493 ILGDKAVEVSKIIA
-507 FGEENNVIKF
+507 FGEESNVIKF
-517 EFANNPDGMIFE
+517 EFVNNPNGMIFE
-529 NVENV
+529 NVEKV

-547 EIVSYDRYKT
+547 EIISYDRYKAIT
-557 ITLPVGCKMDILYSP
+557 IPKNCKIDILYSP

-582 IQLKIVDYRKMKV
+582 IQLKIVDYRKTKI

>member
-1 MEKRWV
+1 MDKKWV
-7 IKNSKANIEELSRKS
+7 IKNNKVNIEELSKKS

-45 FLKVSLDDTHDPF
+45 FLKASLDNVHDPF
-58 LMEDMDKGTDIIS
+58 LMEDMDKGTEIIS
-71 EDITAGNKIAI
+71 EDIALGNKIAI

-111 IPDREKDGYGLNENS
+111 IPDREKDGYGLNEKS

-156 FGMNIVITD
+156 FGMKIVITD

-176 TKVIIPKADAVIN
+176 SKVIMPEADAIIN

-198 FKLVCGATV
+198 FKLICGATV
-207 AYKFSLALYIKRNI
+207 AYKFSVALYIKRNI
-221 DTSILKD
+221 DISMLKE
-228 LLVFA
+228 LIVFA
-233 GVATICDVV
+233 GIATICDVV

-252 KYAIDVLNGTVNN
+252 KYAIDALNGTVNN
-265 VGMRALIEACNLQD
+265 IGMRALIDACNLHD
-279 KEINSYSIGFV
+279 KEINSYSVGFI

-313 KEYEKCIEIAKKLV
+313 KEYEKCSEIAKKLV
-327 ELNKTRKMMTE
+327 ELNKMRKMMTE
-338 EAVESVIKQIENSD
+338 KAVESVIEQIENSD

-385 TIVLT
+385 TIILT
-390 SGSNNIIKG
+390 LGSNDSIKG

-416 KENFL
+416 KDNFS

-427 MAAGMSLESCNVDK
+427 MAAGMSLQGDNVDK

-448 NCALDENDLIKK
+448 NCSLEEKDLIKK
-460 YTIDCSF
+460 YTIDCVF

-478 DINMLEPFGKGNHRP
+478 DIGMLEPFGKGNSRP
-493 VLGDKGVEVNKILA
+493 ILGDKAVEVSKIIA
-507 FGEENNVIKF
+507 FGEESNVIKF
-517 EFANNPDGMIFE
+517 EFVNNPNGMIFE
-529 NVENV
+529 NVEKV
-534 SNNIKAWYGEEYG
+534 SDNIKAWYGEEYG
-547 EIVSYDRYKT
+547 EIISYDRYKAIT
-557 ITLPVGCKMDILYSP
+557 IPKNCKIDILYSP

-582 IQLKIVDYRKMKV
+582 IQLKIVDYRKTKI

>member
-517 EFANNPDGMIFE
+517 EFANSPDGMIFE
-529 NVENV
+529 NVENA